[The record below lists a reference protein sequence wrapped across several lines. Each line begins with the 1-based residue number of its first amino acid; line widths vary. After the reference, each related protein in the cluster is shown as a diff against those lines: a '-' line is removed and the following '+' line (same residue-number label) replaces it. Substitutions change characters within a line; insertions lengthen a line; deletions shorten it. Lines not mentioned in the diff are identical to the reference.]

1 MRHPWSQAS
10 DLWQQTPT
18 PAHVNAIRLRLPVC
32 ARVGCLKVVRVCV
45 RVCLLCVHGHV
56 RMHFSVIIKKFSNI
70 IEDIYDDSIPGHR
83 KMTQGDG
90 AEGSNELGKELA
102 GAGMGNMN
110 GDALHS
116 LTRSE
121 PFAVVQPNA
130 QPNGGPG
137 VDGEMSSQVQTWQN
151 LGDIFRSPNM
161 SSLRAEM
168 SLNVSQ
174 DKPLALDFWAHEDE
188 RQQRMLQHAQ
198 LEEAVLQVNP
208 AISNVMVVGE
218 EHPGSFLSCLI
229 SLKTMFGNDVALHQ
243 DALAAARTFDSTAE
257 TVTQAKDDP
266 NFRAFLIDSISR
278 VNREFGRP
286 DLAIRKFIIVL
297 VDFLPAIVKLQGPS
311 ALTMP
316 MRDSVKRR
324 FDKIIDS
331 IYDTPYA
338 GVTGTPASN
347 FGGVVGTSFN
357 QAATPG
363 GELDSSQENDSQLQS
378 GMQTAQRSGEHHYRK
393 ATTPNESHG
402 PMFQQHE
409 VSEGGVGWFPPIYS
423 QAEAQGE
430 VMQTQQRRSQNGFTD
445 AVVAEAPNEVG
456 FQSPR
461 DWKTLPSDGFVQQS
475 NIGALYLSGG
485 RGPFAAVASDSGT
498 TPGRTLYPKTP
509 AHGQGVTDALGRDLK
524 SAARARSEQ
533 VQIVLDM
540 DMAHVMFR
548 MQAFCCGLHS
558 DLCTALD
565 VQSDRVVLRSIRAG
579 SVVVCVALMPS
590 DDDNRSALA
599 LVGMLQ
605 VQAKD
610 SQSVLRQG
618 AYTRSLMSVTHMS
631 SDEVSATHAQAS
643 AAENASMTCGV
654 GLVLEADD
662 RDRVRVA
669 RIIPGSPA
677 AMTREVICGDIVT
690 DVDGKSTAGTT
701 ADDVVASL
709 HGDKGSLVRVAVMRG
724 HDTHTIYMIRGSSSD
739 SISPVIEEST
749 TKHQVRGLDR
759 DQTPAS
765 NHLTR
770 TNGAGMSKGRLS
782 IGTSG
787 SSSPYESHRE
797 LQVFWLK
804 LCMSAV
810 LISEACVGV

>member
-1 MRHPWSQAS
+1 
-10 DLWQQTPT
+10 
-18 PAHVNAIRLRLPVC
+18 
-32 ARVGCLKVVRVCV
+32 VCV
-45 RVCLLCVHGHV
+45 RACLSCVHGHV
-56 RMHFSVIIKKFSNI
+56 GMHFSVIVKKFSNI

-83 KMTQGDG
+83 KMAQGDR
-90 AEGSNELGKELA
+90 APRSYELGKEHA
-102 GAGMGNMN
+102 GAGMSDMK
-110 GDALHS
+110 GDALPS
-116 LTRSE
+116 LTRRE
-121 PFAVVQPNA
+121 PFAAVQPNA
-130 QPNGGPG
+130 QPNGSPS

-161 SSLRAEM
+161 SALRAEM

-174 DKPLALDFWAHEDE
+174 DKPLDFWAHEDE
-188 RQQRMLQHAQ
+188 RQQRMLEHAQ
-198 LEEAVLQVNP
+198 LEEAVLHVNP

-229 SLKTMFGNDVALHQ
+229 SLKTMCGNDEALHQ
-243 DALAAARTFDSTAE
+243 DALAAAHTFDSTAE
-257 TVTQAKDDP
+257 TVMQAKDDP
-266 NFRAFLIDSISR
+266 NFRAFLIDSISH
-278 VNREFGRP
+278 VNRQFGRP

-297 VDFLPAIVKLQGPS
+297 VDFLPAVVKLQGPS

-331 IYDTPYA
+331 IYDSPNA

-347 FGGVVGTSFN
+347 IGGVVGTSFN

-363 GELDSSQENDSQLQS
+363 GGLDSSQENDSQLQS
-378 GMQTAQRSGEHHYRK
+378 GMQAALRSGEQQYRK
-393 ATTPNESHG
+393 ATTTNESTVHG
-402 PMFQQHE
+402 PMFPQDE
-409 VSEGGVGWFPPIYS
+409 VSEGGVARYPPTYS
-423 QAEAQGE
+423 QDEAHDE
-430 VMQTQQRRSQNGFTD
+430 VMQAQQRRSQNGFAD
-445 AVVAEAPNEVG
+445 AAVAEAPNAPNEVC

-461 DWKTLPSDGFVQQS
+461 GWETLASDGSGFVQQS

-485 RGPFAAVASDSGT
+485 RGAFCAVASDSGT

-509 AHGQGVTDALGRDLK
+509 AARGQGVTDAFGHDLK

-540 DMAHVMFR
+540 DMAHVLFR

-565 VQSDRVVLRSIRAG
+565 SQSDRVVIRSIRAG
-579 SVVVCVALMPS
+579 SVVVCVALLPS
-590 DDDNRSALA
+590 DHDNRSALA

-618 AYTRSLMSVTHMS
+618 AYTRSLISVTHMS
-631 SDEVSATHAQAS
+631 SDEVLATHAQAS

-690 DVDGKSTAGTT
+690 DVDGKSTAGMT
-701 ADDVVASL
+701 ADAVVASL

-724 HDTHTIYMIRGSSSD
+724 DDVHTIYMIRGSSND
-739 SISPVIEEST
+739 SISPVIEAST
-749 TKHQVRGLDR
+749 TKHHVRGLDR

-765 NHLTR
+765 NHLAR
-770 TNGAGMSKGRLS
+770 TNGAGMTKGRLS
-782 IGTSG
+782 IGASG
-787 SSSPYESHRE
+787 SSSPYLGPTGESHRA
-797 LQVFWLK
+797 LQVFWL
-804 LCMSAV
+804 LSCMFAV
-810 LISEACVGV
+810 LISGACVGV